1 MARTQR
7 ISGNLTLDPTGSL
20 IVSADTEITGN
31 LTVVGTTTTI
41 TTVNTALQDRVI
53 VLNNGE
59 AGAGVTGRY
68 SGIEV
73 ERGSVNNAFLVF
85 DETDDDF
92 KISIDGGGSYSQLML
107 NVVEDTTPQLGG
119 DLDING
125 KNIVSTSTNQD
136 IQLIPSG
143 TGRVTVSGSLIVSVN
158 TQIAGH
164 LDKSISNS
172 ITAGSTQTQAGATA
186 LTADINRVT
195 VSGTNG
201 DGVALPTASAGRE
214 ILIINDDSTQTI
226 QIWPGSS
233 FSDVIDGGS
242 ADAVDGN
249 ALAAG
254 ASRRYI
260 AVDSTNWYTA

>member
-7 ISGNLTLDPTGSL
+7 IAGNLTLDPSGSL

-85 DETDDDF
+85 DETDDTF
-92 KISIDGGGSYSQLML
+92 KISIDGGGSYLGIAAGGIA

-119 DLDING
+119 NLDVNG
-125 KNIVSTSTNQD
+125 KNIVSASTNQD
-136 IQLIPSG
+136 IQLVPSG
-143 TGRVTVSGSLIVSVN
+143 TGRVTVSGPIKLNDLS
-158 TQIAGH
+158 
-164 LDKSISNS
+164 
-172 ITAGSTQTQAGATA
+172 ST
-186 LTADINRVT
+186 
-195 VSGTNG
+195 
-201 DGVALPTASAGRE
+201 PASATSATLMYAATE
-214 ILIINDDSTQTI
+214 A
-226 QIWPGSS
+226 
-233 FSDVIDGGS
+233 GGGTGIFF
-242 ADAVDGN
+242 VDGSETDELVSKN
-249 ALAAG
+249 KAICFGLML
-254 ASRRYI
+254 
-260 AVDSTNWYTA
+260 